1 MNISCFKFLVSIVT
15 YFWPNLMKCPK
26 MGSIGQVCIKP
37 HKDCIKDCIKPHK
50 AYYNSKRN
58 SKKWGRLVH

>member
-1 MNISCFKFLVSIVT
+1 MIISCFQFLVSMVT

-26 MGSIGQVCIKP
+26 MGSIGQIFASLLAE
-37 HKDCIKDCIKPHK
+37 KDCIKPHK